1 MIGCFPKLS
10 FRRSKKSAQEQAVNV
25 ADAPRPRDISVD
37 SNMSKPDKYKGP
49 SEKGTAVPIT
59 TSNSGWKP
67 YTVPYNDA
75 GVQRSA
81 SGTNWAALTPGKH
94 ESFAVPSH
102 AAPPLYITGDQ
113 KKKAPEGAQMF
124 KGIYVVSRTRPE
136 DRTPIE

>member
-1 MIGCFPKLS
+1 
-10 FRRSKKSAQEQAVNV
+10 
-25 ADAPRPRDISVD
+25 
-37 SNMSKPDKYKGP
+37 MSKPDKYKGP